1 MKSLAQKLLL
11 FFIVVTVLSFIIPT
25 LSKATTENLLIL
37 KKASNE
43 YLIYCEDVMDKEFE
57 FAFSTDEKELKE
69 DLILYSSAKDSN
81 TAVQNN
87 IAYID
92 AKIYSQYFADDTLST
107 YLWIKVG
114 EDYVVDG
121 EKIDL
126 DNAIDEEMIDLVN
139 TSTKRILVDTEGKDV
154 TTETIDGVVTTVTKG
169 KIDIKDEETSKYYY
183 QIIGLPMNEDYIKL
197 FDLAD
202 EISTLDENTNIYS
215 KLELSKEFYNL
226 YTKLVP
232 DVSEKEWVEVEEMQ
246 ILQPQDSKNG
256 EKYIVWIKKD
266 NKVTDVQ
273 FLTSYEDYEQEIVKE
288 QVVIKETS
296 KLPVTYDSI
305 TLIVIFALIVVA
317 IVILIVLRRKS
328 NKKEEK

>member
-1 MKSLAQKLLL
+1 MKNLAQKLLL
-11 FFIVVTVLSFIIPT
+11 FFIVVTILLFIIPT
-25 LSKATTENLLIL
+25 LAKATTENLLIL
-37 KKASNE
+37 EKASNE
-43 YLIYCEDVMDKEFE
+43 YLIYCEEVMNKEFE
-57 FAFSTDEKELKE
+57 FAFSTNEKELNE
-69 DLILYSSAKDSN
+69 DLIFYSSAKDTN
-81 TAVQNN
+81 ATTQKN

-92 AKIYSQYFADDTLST
+92 AKIYSQYFADNTLST

-114 EDYVVDG
+114 EDYIVNCK
-121 EKIDL
+121 KIEL
-126 DNAIDEEMIDLVN
+126 NNAIDEEMLNLVN
-139 TSTKRILVDTEGKDV
+139 TSTKRIEVDTKGKDV
-154 TTETIDGVVTTVTKG
+154 TTETIEGVVTTVTKG
-169 KIDIKDEETSKYYY
+169 KIDIKDDEASKYYY
-183 QIIGLPMNEDYIKL
+183 QIIGLPMNEDYTKL

-202 EISTLDENTNIYS
+202 EIAKLDENTDIYN

-232 DVSEKEWVEVEEMQ
+232 NVSEKEWVEVEEMQ

-256 EKYIVWIKKD
+256 EKYIVWINKD

-305 TLIVIFALIVVA
+305 TLIVIFALIIVA
-317 IVILIVLRRKS
+317 IVILIVLRRKY